1 MKFCVPVLHI
11 NRMLEDSES
20 NSSSGANIRTRLQLS
35 SFCEAHKSAPANSS
49 GIFKVIGGVAVR
61 GAVGGINYETNPNS
75 SQLIKEA
82 ASNSNGMNSSRKV
95 DKALI

>member
-1 MKFCVPVLHI
+1 L
-11 NRMLEDSES
+11 
-20 NSSSGANIRTRLQLS
+20 GASVSTSIPASASLS
-35 SFCEAHKSAPANSS
+35 TD
-49 GIFKVIGGVAVR
+49 
-61 GAVGGINYETNPNS
+61 NYETNPNS